1 MVPDK
6 SSAIGLFR
14 APKQFSIPLFQRGY
28 VWTLEKQV
36 VPLWADIEDRTAK
49 LLEQIAVKLTAPA
62 ALRKVQNHFLGS
74 IVVTRVASSTFGRVE
89 TFEVIDG
96 QQRTTTL
103 YLLLLAFRHAA
114 QDMGLVSAA
123 QIVEPL
129 LRNPGPYPGHAHDR
143 YKVWPT
149 RAGRDEM
156 ELLSGAASVADI
168 LKLFPARTSKQSL
181 DRPLMVQAFLYMYGA
196 CVSYLCGLD
205 MAGPEVEGQPHDR
218 SNQLVKSVREGAS
231 LHLPAAIAPDAE
243 MRAEQ
248 LYVALDQLMQ
258 VMVLMLDGEDDP
270 QVIFETLNARG
281 EPLLA
286 SDLIRNFVFLRA
298 AGQDANVD
306 ALYTEYWQ
314 QFDQERDDAKRVRA
328 NKYWREKQRQGRLTH
343 PRIDLF
349 FYHYTLLRCKTD
361 TKVPHVFSAFKEW
374 WQSEPR
380 DIASELARVV
390 AASERFRQILTPVGT
405 GAVAEFGRLIRGL
418 DVASVTP
425 VVLALQEELADDDV
439 ALSQALQDL
448 GSYIVRR
455 TVCGLT
461 KKNFNRI
468 FMQLIVVVQS
478 GRHAAREL
486 RRHLLTLRGESQYWP
501 SDEEFE
507 DAWLHAKAYKELRA
521 GRVITLLRALEL
533 AEFAR
538 TTRDRDLGELSGLT
552 VEHVLPQKW
561 EAHYPLATPDDA
573 ARALRETHLHS
584 FGNLALLTQSLNSRV
599 SNGPFVV
606 VEANGKL
613 SGKRV
618 HICKDSLL
626 ATNAYFQDLLAWSDH
641 DITVRGAKM
650 FDVAVRLWPKPSV
663 PPEVEQEAVSQ

>member
-6 SSAIGLFR
+6 SSAIALFR
-14 APKQFSIPLFQRGY
+14 SPKQFSIPLFQRGY

-36 VPLWADIEDRTAK
+36 APLWADIEDRVSK
-49 LLEQIAVKLTAPA
+49 LLEQLAAKAASPA

-74 IVVTRVASSTFGRVE
+74 IVVTRVTGNTFGRVE

-103 YLLLLAFRHAA
+103 HLLLLAFRHAA
-114 QDMGLVSAA
+114 KDMGLTSAA

-129 LRNPGPYPGHAHDR
+129 LRNPGPYPGHTNDH

-149 RAGRDEM
+149 RAGRDEI
-156 ELLSGAASVADI
+156 ELLSGAASVADV
-168 LKLFPARTSKQSL
+168 LKLFPARTLKQSL

-205 MAGPEVEGQPHDR
+205 LAGPEVEGQPHDR
-218 SNQLVKSVREGAS
+218 SNQLVKSVREGPS
-231 LHLPAAIAPDAE
+231 LNLPTAPAHDAE
-243 MRAEQ
+243 TRAEQ
-248 LYVALDQLMQ
+248 LYLALDHLMQ
-258 VMVLMLDGEDDP
+258 VMVLTLDGEDDP

-286 SDLIRNFVFLRA
+286 SDLIRNFVFLKA
-298 AGQDANVD
+298 AGLDANVD
-306 ALYTEYWQ
+306 ALYTEHWQ

-361 TKVPHVFSAFKEW
+361 TKVTHVFSAFKEW
-374 WQSEPR
+374 WLSEPR
-380 DIASELARVV
+380 DIAKELTRIV
-390 AASERFRQILTPVGT
+390 AASERFRQILTPTGT
-405 GAVAEFGRLIRGL
+405 GAVAEFGRLVRGL

-425 VVLALQEELADDDV
+425 VVLALQEKLADDEV
-439 ALSQALQDL
+439 ALAQALQDL
-448 GSYIVRR
+448 GSFIVRR

-468 FMQLIVVVQS
+468 FMQLIVAVQS
-478 GRHAAREL
+478 GDDAAAVL
-486 RRHLLTLRGESQYWP
+486 RAHLLSLKGESQYWP
-501 SDEEFE
+501 SDEEFKH
-507 DAWLHAKAYKELRA
+507 AWMHAKAYKDLRA
-521 GRVITLLRALEL
+521 GRVLTLLRALEL
-533 AEFAR
+533 VELSQ
-538 TTRDRDLGELSGLT
+538 TKRDRDLGELSDLT

-561 EAHYPLATPDDA
+561 EAHYPLASTSDA
-573 ARALRETHLHS
+573 ARSERETRLHS
-584 FGNLALLTQSLNSRV
+584 FGNLALLTQSINSRV
-599 SNGPFVV
+599 GNGPFVV
-606 VEANGKL
+606 VDSNGKP

-618 HICKDSLL
+618 DICKNSLL
-626 ATNAYFQDLLAWSDH
+626 ATNAYFQDLVSWSDH
-641 DITVRGAKM
+641 DIKVRGEKM
-650 FDVAVRLWPKPSV
+650 FDVAVRLWPKPSA
-663 PPEVEQEAVSQ
+663 PPEVKAERNS